1 MTLLKTSKLK
11 IMRKLFFIVLVL
23 FVTGLRAQDTT
34 YLQKRSDLYM
44 LVRTHVTD
52 TPTYKQYFS
61 YRKERKRRNDRV
73 MVSVVAT
80 VFAGLTVWFFH
91 K

>member
-1 MTLLKTSKLK
+1 
-11 IMRKLFFIVLVL
+11 MRKLFFIVLVL

-52 TPTYKQYFS
+52 SSSYKQYFS
-61 YRKERKRRNDRV
+61 YKREQRRRNDRV
-73 MVSVVAT
+73 FVGAVASV
-80 VFAGLTVWFFH
+80 FLGLTVWFFH